1 MSYLK
6 EYIANF
12 KKHYLTTKLKR
23 VEFICC
29 LGLNFT
35 LTITQPLSSDETRAY
50 VGQFQGFIAVYLAFR
65 FGIVGMLISLAFSIK
80 DMFFITMGYI
90 ETKNYAYLVG
100 LIFTFMTLGWVLIV
114 GIISVRQEKHRREMQ
129 RLAITDELTDLF
141 NQRYFHTTLENEI
154 KNSSKCGTSIGLIL
168 IDIDNFRMYN
178 DLYGHSYG
186 DTILTTT
193 ASILKKIVNKDD
205 TVYRFGG
212 DEFAILMLDKNL
224 ETLEKEAKH
233 LYDEYEKLKNEYYND
248 SLVSKITFSI
258 GLSEYPSIS
267 SSKEELISHANMA
280 LYQSKN
286 MGDDKVHF
294 YQDIMLQIHKSM
306 KSDEEMVGVFKGLL
320 STIIAKDKYTFGHC
334 ERVSSYAV
342 MIAEA
347 MGLELDE
354 IQTIL
359 YAGLLHDIGKIEL
372 PKSILNKL
380 GRLTS
385 DEFEL
390 IRQHPVNSANILE
403 PLSGINNL
411 IDYVIHHHER
421 YDGKGYPD
429 GIAGEDISL
438 GARILCVA
446 DSFDAMISDRPYRK
460 SMSIEEAFQEL
471 EKCSG
476 SQFDPKIASLFVKIM
491 RNKMSV
497 KYNYKVDT
505 NTALQKQP
513 ALQKV

>member
-1 MSYLK
+1 MSYIN
-6 EYIANF
+6 EYIINF
-12 KKHYLTTKLKR
+12 KKHYLGSKLRKA
-23 VEFICC
+23 EFICC
-29 LGLNFT
+29 LVLNLIIF
-35 LTITQPLSSDETRAY
+35 LTIRASSLETKSFLSQA
-50 VGQFQGFIAVYLAFR
+50 QGFLAVYLAFR
-65 FGIVGMLISLAFSIK
+65 FGIVGLLVSIIICIK
-80 DMFFITMGYI
+80 DIFYI
-90 ETKNYAYLVG
+90 VSDYISTGQYNYIVG
-100 LIFTFMTLGWVLIV
+100 LISTLMTISWVLIV
-114 GIISVRQEKHRREMQ
+114 GIISDRQEKHRREAQ
-129 RLAITDELTDLF
+129 RLAITDDLTHLF
-141 NQRYFHTTLENEI
+141 NQRHFHTALETEI
-154 KNSSKCGTSIGLIL
+154 KNSSRSNRSVGLIL

-186 DTILTTT
+186 DTILKNTV
-193 ASILKKIVNKDD
+193 SILNKIVHKDD
-205 TVYRFGG
+205 TIYRFGG
-212 DEFAILMLDKNL
+212 DEFAILMLNKDL
-224 ETLEKEAKH
+224 ETLEKEAKR

-248 SLVSKITFSI
+248 GLVSKITFSV

-267 SSKEELISHANMA
+267 SSKEELICHANMA

-294 YQDIMLQIHKSM
+294 YQDIMLQIHKNM

-320 STIIAKDKYTFGHC
+320 STIVAKDKYTFGHC

-342 MIAEA
+342 MISEA

-372 PKSILNKL
+372 PKSVLNKI

-429 GIAGEDISL
+429 GIAGEEISL

-446 DSFDAMISDRPYRK
+446 DSFDAMVSDRPYRK
-460 SMSIEEAFQEL
+460 SMSIEDAFQEL

-476 SQFDPKIASLFVKIM
+476 SQFDPKIASLFIKIM

-497 KYNYKVDT
+497 KYNYKIDT
-505 NTALQKQP
+505 NTALQKQS
-513 ALQKV
+513 ALLKV